1 MTSLNDEVR
10 QGGDRVDCAT
20 AARDATRAAQA
31 ARVRIVE
38 PREEEVSRRIAR
50 AGELVWGPGGT
61 FAPNELRALAFSGN
75 PVYLA
80 LDEDE
85 PGHPVVGFAVGFLG
99 WSPVLHVHSHQ
110 VGVVA
115 GQRRR
120 GIGYALKLAQRSICL
135 THGITDMRWTFD
147 PLIRRN
153 AEFNLNALGARAA
166 CFHPDF
172 YGVMTDSI
180 NAGDAT
186 DRLEAVWDL
195 RKPLPGQSAVSDRPR
210 PAGGVLVDVAD
221 GQPVRAERAPAAG
234 DLIRVSADYETIRRT
249 DAEAAWSWRVTM
261 RQALREAYAAG
272 LYVASVDDLGY
283 RLQRCERP
291 A

>member
-1 MTSLNDEVR
+1 MSGSLTD
-10 QGGDRVDCAT
+10 VDCAT
-20 AARDATRAAQA
+20 AVRDATRAAQA
-31 ARVRIVE
+31 AHVRIVE
-38 PREEEVSRRIAR
+38 PHEEEVGRRIVKT
-50 AGELVWGPGGT
+50 GELVWGPGGT
-61 FAPNELRALAFSGN
+61 FAPNELRALTFSGN

-85 PGHPVVGFAVGFLG
+85 PDHPVVGFAVGFLG
-99 WSPVLHVHSHQ
+99 WSPLLHVHSHQ

-120 GIGYALKLAQRSICL
+120 GIGYALKLAQRSTCL

-153 AEFNLNALGARAA
+153 AAFNLNALGARAA
-166 CFHPDF
+166 SFHPDF

-195 RKPLPGQSAVSDRPR
+195 RKPLPGRTAVGDRPC
-210 PAGGVLVDVAD
+210 PAGRVLVDAKD
-221 GQPVRAERAPAAG
+221 GQPVRVERAPAAG
-234 DLIRVSADYETIRRT
+234 DLIGVPADYETIRRS

-261 RQALREAYAAG
+261 RLVLQEAYAAG
-272 LYVASVDDLGY
+272 LYIASVNDLGY
-283 RLQRCERP
+283 RLQPLERST
-291 A
+291 